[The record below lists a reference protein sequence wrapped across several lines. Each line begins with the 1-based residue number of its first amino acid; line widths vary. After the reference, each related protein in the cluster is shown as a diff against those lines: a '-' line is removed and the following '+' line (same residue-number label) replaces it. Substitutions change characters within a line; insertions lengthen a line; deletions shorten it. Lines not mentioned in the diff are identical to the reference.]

1 MKKRSVLFR
10 REPQWCIVRKGQV
23 QENANP
29 AYSWLF
35 EKGSLTQR
43 LRDSCQEKVQVR
55 VLFQQWVRPFAGES
69 LGLSLSG
76 HRYALIREV
85 RLESAARPLII
96 ARTVIPSQAL
106 SGSNQHLARL
116 GERPLGDVL
125 FSDPDLQRLRSELL
139 LFQPSVWQQSIL
151 EESQAD
157 TLWGRRT
164 LYASGERRMLVAEF
178 FLPEV
183 LKLKAR

>member
-10 REPQWCIVRKGQV
+10 REPQWCVIRKGQ
-23 QENANP
+23 AGASASP

-43 LRDSCQEKVQVR
+43 LRDSCPEPVQVR
-55 VLFQQWVRPFAGES
+55 VLFQQWVRPFSGES
-69 LGLSLSG
+69 QGLNISG
-76 HRYALIREV
+76 NRYALIREV

-106 SGSNQHLARL
+106 SGSNRRLSRL
-116 GERPLGDVL
+116 GERPLGDIL
-125 FSDPDLQRLRSELL
+125 FADPDLRRLKSELL
-139 LFQPSVWQQSIL
+139 LFQSSVWQPSIL

-157 TLWGRRT
+157 KLWGRRT

-183 LKLKAR
+183 LKMKAR

>member
-1 MKKRSVLFR
+1 MLLRH
-10 REPQWCIVRKGQV
+10 EAQWCVVRKGQV
-23 QENANP
+23 RDSANP

-43 LRDSCQEKVQVR
+43 LRDSCKESVQVR
-55 VLFQQWVRPFAGES
+55 VLFQQWARPFTGEVLALS
-69 LGLSLSG
+69 ALGNQ
-76 HRYALIREV
+76 YALIREV

-96 ARTVIPSQAL
+96 ARTVIPAQAL
-106 SGSNQHLARL
+106 SGSNRRLTRL

-125 FSDPDLQRLRSELL
+125 FSDPDLQRLQSELL
-139 LFQPSVWQQSIL
+139 LFQPSVWQPSIL
-151 EESQAD
+151 DENQAD
-157 TLWGRRT
+157 RLWGRRT

-183 LKLKAR
+183 LKMKAR